1 MQRMNFPQLLETK
14 YLEWQSQQ
22 GKRKTLDD
30 FAEHIGVRRSVLSNW
45 LTGRRNP
52 GAESLRQLSSALGFE
67 VYDVLGLPRPD
78 EDLAYISQH
87 WDQVSEEF
95 RRKFREQVEQHWDEH
110 VRSLPHD
117 SLWYA
122 TLAKDGMKVTATT
135 NAYNGRKD
143 AIEEDTRLICAR
155 ANVPYLSPHKLRHG
169 HVVYALK
176 LAHNM
181 AELKAISQ
189 NVMHSSVTITDQ
201 VYGKLI
207 ADDVKNIIGKLGTGA
222 VHDIEEKIAELIR
235 LLNKNNSV

>member
-1 MQRMNFPQLLETK
+1 MNFPQLLETK

-52 GAESLRQLSSALGFE
+52 GAESLRQLSSTLGFE

-95 RRKFREQVEQHWDEH
+95 RRKFREQVEQQ
-110 VRSLPHD
+110 
-117 SLWYA
+117 
-122 TLAKDGMKVTATT
+122 LA
-135 NAYNGRKD
+135 N
-143 AIEEDTRLICAR
+143 EESKRIH
-155 ANVPYLSPHKLRHG
+155 S